1 MSIEQMDAFEIEQL
15 NRDAEKLTKNK
26 EKLVREI
33 DKNNNKL
40 NNLSLKIIDAEE
52 YRQNLAFEKKRKLTI
67 EDRIGVAIM
76 GTKIEVV
83 TLKSSSK

>member
-1 MSIEQMDAFEIEQL
+1 MARTE
-15 NRDAEKLTKNK
+15 LTVDFN
-26 EKLVREI
+26 EEA
-33 DKNNNKL
+33 
-40 NNLSLKIIDAEE
+40 DAEE